1 MVIAAKTGLQMLL
14 LMIAAS
20 TALVAQTSG
29 PDASQ
34 NQASVTDARQVML
47 PSVLATQ
54 RSLQARDHYTYI
66 QRDEDRRLDSLGK
79 VKSES
84 IDVTQMMVI
93 NGARFEQLLEHNGEP
108 PSAKEQKRIDDDLDK
123 LKHETPDEHAARI
136 RKNQEDR
143 ALLQDVLEAFDFRLV
158 GEETVGGRP
167 AYVLDA
173 TPHPGYHAHGKYA
186 KMFSRV
192 EGKLWVD
199 KQDFGWIKV
208 DVHAIESFSIG
219 LILAR
224 VERGS
229 QITIEQTCV
238 SEAVWVPKRVQIRA
252 TARILF
258 LKSLDI
264 QRTLTYTDYRTASDG
279 PYSASR

>member
-54 RSLQARDHYTYI
+54 RSWQARDHYTYI

-108 PSAKEQKRIDDDLDK
+108 PSAKEQKRI
-123 LKHETPDEHAARI
+123 
-136 RKNQEDR
+136 
-143 ALLQDVLEAFDFRLV
+143 
-158 GEETVGGRP
+158 
-167 AYVLDA
+167 
-173 TPHPGYHAHGKYA
+173 
-186 KMFSRV
+186 
-192 EGKLWVD
+192 
-199 KQDFGWIKV
+199 
-208 DVHAIESFSIG
+208 
-219 LILAR
+219 
-224 VERGS
+224 
-229 QITIEQTCV
+229 
-238 SEAVWVPKRVQIRA
+238 
-252 TARILF
+252 
-258 LKSLDI
+258 
-264 QRTLTYTDYRTASDG
+264 
-279 PYSASR
+279 